1 MAAGW
6 NGRAHLSK
14 ALWIG
19 LAVDERGDGVGE
31 ASFASF
37 DFAEWGWKA
46 GGPVLEGLLALAL
59 FVGRASAGRGATS
72 RYDPS
77 IGT

>member
-1 MAAGW
+1 MTAGW
-6 NGRAHLSK
+6 DGRAHLSK

-37 DFAEWGWKA
+37 DFAEWGLEA
-46 GGPVLEGLLALAL
+46 GGPVLEGLLALSLRWAT
-59 FVGRASAGRGATS
+59 AARGATS